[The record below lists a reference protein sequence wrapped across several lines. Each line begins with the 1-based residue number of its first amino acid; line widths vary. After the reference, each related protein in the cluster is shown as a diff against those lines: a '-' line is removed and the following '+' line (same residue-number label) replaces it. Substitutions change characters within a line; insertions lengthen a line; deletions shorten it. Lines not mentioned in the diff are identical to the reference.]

1 MITYSTG
8 QIVTDLALRFISA
21 SDSYYNYVC
30 DGQEND
36 FLSNVFSED
45 VHLLEEMAEHL
56 KTKDSGIVCFR
67 MKKKCGEYAWVTARC
82 TKDIS
87 SEGDSIIIDFQ
98 DISQSGGSSARIPLD
113 EATGLLTKKAITDY
127 AKEKCANPEGKVIC
141 LGILDVDNFKHIN
154 DTKGHAYGDKVLAA
168 VSRVIQDAIGDF
180 GKAGRIGGDEILLVI
195 ELDNGKDELRPI
207 LRTIREKVEKLFKD
221 EKGFPLI
228 TVSIGAADF
237 PTYVDNYMDL
247 FNLADRMLYRA
258 KNRGK
263 NRYVMYTP
271 EIHGIV
277 VDGELKEE
285 DNKAVNST
293 SLLDK
298 TKLVLETID
307 GFFGTMGEAISEE
320 LVKIAAAYELDEVYV
335 FYKNLDKSVY
345 GYRRLEETEHHGKKI
360 SKIIESVSDLKYVE
374 EEGFMNYFNSN
385 GVFVVDTPQVQLRD
399 TTAPKAFFE
408 KHGIK
413 HAFLYK
419 MQTTDCDGYIALYNV
434 RELSRKYPQPDITD
448 FTYLAKM
455 IEIALKTR

>member
-1 MITYSTG
+1 MITYNTG
-8 QIVTDLALRFISA
+8 QVVIDAELNLISTSA
-21 SDSYYNYVC
+21 GYCDYVC
-30 DGQEND
+30 EGQENE

-45 VHLLEEMAEHL
+45 QHLLYEMVEHL
-56 KTKDSGIVCFR
+56 QDKAIDIVCFR
-67 MKKKCGEYAWVTARC
+67 MCKKNGQYSWVTGRA
-82 TKDIS
+82 TKD
-87 SEGDSIIIDFQ
+87 DSTEDMKIILDFQ
-98 DISQSGGSSARIPLD
+98 DISAVSGQAFKAPLD

-127 AKEKCANPEGKVIC
+127 AKQKCANPEGKVIS
-141 LGILDVDNFKHIN
+141 LGIIDVDNFKHIN
-154 DTKGHAYGDKVLAA
+154 DTMGHAYGDKVLAA
-168 VSRVIQDAIGDF
+168 VSRVIRDAIGDC
-180 GKAGRIGGDEILLVI
+180 GKAGRIGGDEILLII

-207 LRTIREKVEKLFKD
+207 LRTIREKVEKLYKD
-221 EKGFPLI
+221 EKGYPLI

-271 EIHGIV
+271 EIHGMIV
-277 VDGELKEE
+277 NGVLEEE

-335 FYKNLDKSVY
+335 FYKGLDRSVY

-360 SKIIESVSDLKYVE
+360 SKIIESYSDLKYVLE
-374 EEGFMNYFNSN
+374 SGFENRFNSN
-385 GVFVVDTPQVQLRD
+385 GVYVVDTPQVQLRD
-399 TTAPKAFFE
+399 TQIPRAFFE

-419 MQTTDCDGYIALYNV
+419 MQDAACDGYIALYNT